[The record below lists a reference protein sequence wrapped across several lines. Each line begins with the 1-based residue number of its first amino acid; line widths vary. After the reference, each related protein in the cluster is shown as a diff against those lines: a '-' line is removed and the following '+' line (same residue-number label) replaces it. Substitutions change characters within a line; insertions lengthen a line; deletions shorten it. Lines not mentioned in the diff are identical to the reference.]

1 LLPLVQFLVSL
12 TLNSSKARLP
22 PIPGAIPSRTR
33 AGVAGRGFAQK
44 SGSLLWVTGKSR
56 LPEFLFVHV
65 TNDPLARAKITHRG
79 F

>member
-1 LLPLVQFLVSL
+1 M
-12 TLNSSKARLP
+12 
-22 PIPGAIPSRTR
+22 RT
-33 AGVAGRGFAQK
+33 GVAGRGFAQK